1 MINYNGELGG
11 MGQWDELTEESFA
24 DEGLILPENAV
35 IVWPYMNGRAA
46 ALAPTAAGGLTIVGL
61 LSKIAGA
68 IGLLALAKLVF
79 TNKPDEVPE
88 EAVIVGGPPIP
99 VEMPVTKAIPLW
111 KKKRSGFLDDTVT
124 EPSQDFVPAP
134 FEPADLQSNVLDLT
148 SENSAL
154 RAPLNGFGV
163 RKVLIGL
170 VGGLFVLGLVS
181 LVSDLIA
188 KSTPVETVAVQSFE
202 ELFAEGGGRNHPRC
216 RPRPP
221 LDRPRRQFCRGM
233 GRGKMAAR
241 AVG

>member
-1 MINYNGELGG
+1 
-11 MGQWDELTEESFA
+11 
-24 DEGLILPENAV
+24 
-35 IVWPYMNGRAA
+35 
-46 ALAPTAAGGLTIVGL
+46 
-61 LSKIAGA
+61 
-68 IGLLALAKLVF
+68 
-79 TNKPDEVPE
+79 
-88 EAVIVGGPPIP
+88 
-99 VEMPVTKAIPLW
+99 
-111 KKKRSGFLDDTVT
+111 LDDTVT

-134 FEPADLQSNVLDLT
+134 FEPADLQSDVLDLI

-188 KSTPVETVAVQSFE
+188 KSAPVETVAVQSFE
-202 ELFAEGGGRNHPRC
+202 ELFAEGGGRRNHPRC

-233 GRGKMAAR
+233 GRGEMAAR